1 MKALTYGSVCS
12 GIEAASVA
20 WEPLGFQPDWFAEI
34 EPFPCAVL
42 AERWPSIANMGDMT
56 LLADRIRAR
65 EIPAPDILV
74 GGTPCQA
81 YSIAGLR
88 EGRKDPRGALTFSY
102 LDLANAID
110 DVRRED
116 NKPPVVAVWENVPGV
131 LSDKD
136 NAFGQ
141 FLAGLAGEDAEFEPG
156 PRPERG
162 KSSRY
167 WRWNEKTNKHVA
179 VWPQRGC
186 IYGPQRKVA
195 WRVLDAQYYG
205 VAQRRKRV
213 FIVASARDGFDPA
226 QILFEFEGVR
236 RDIAPSRG
244 TEKAVAALTARGVG
258 TCGADDNQ
266 AQAGHIQPV
275 VGAIAAHSFTGGA
288 GGRPEGA
295 AAGHFIPVSVT
306 GDVCHALK
314 AEGHDGSEDGT
325 GRRTPVIATYRMR
338 AFGEYADDDTASTIK
353 ARDNKDA
360 TDLAVIAIHGTQDP
374 DVKVGL
380 AHTLGCNNGQENA
393 CIAFSYKDHGAD
405 AAVDMAPTLRAG
417 NSNFSHANG
426 GQPPAIAYAF
436 KAGQG
441 AKAGGIGFAE
451 EQSPTLTSTASG
463 TNLAPALMQS
473 SAVRRLTPRECER
486 LQGFPDDH
494 TLIPYGR
501 SIRPGKMDRDY
512 AKYLMRG
519 GKLTFEECSRLAADG
534 PRYKAIGNS
543 MAVPVMRWIGKR
555 IKAALCL
562 ASIETGNSAPAAA
575 LLPYLERKPKTDE
588 ELARPFLKWPG
599 GKFEVF
605 RTIEHHLPSSGR
617 LIEPFAGA
625 GSIFLNAGYS
635 ANVVA
640 DLNSDLINTYQAL
653 KEQAPTLITLTRRF
667 FDDYSTKEGYL
678 TVKEKFNRMHYTRIE
693 RAAAF
698 IYINKHCFHGLVRYN
713 LKGEFNV
720 GWGNPTKAYFPLSEI
735 EHLLSVA
742 DRCEFHCSSFEETIA
757 IAGAGDVIFCDPPY
771 EPLPGANG
779 FTRYAGETFGFD
791 KQEQLVECLKSAVSR
806 GARAIITNSGAP
818 KIRELYTDNG
828 FTIHQLNS
836 RRSISCKSKGRER
849 VNDVIAELKPYNS

>member
-1 MKALTYGSVCS
+1 MRNLTYGSVCS

-20 WEPLGFQPDWFAEI
+20 WEPLGFTPKWFAEI

-42 AERWPSIANMGDMT
+42 AERWPGIPNLGDMT
-56 LLADRIRAR
+56 VIAERIRAK
-65 EIPAPDILV
+65 EISAPDILV
-74 GGTPCQA
+74 GGTPCQS

-88 EGRKDPRGALTFSY
+88 AGRKDPRGALTFSY

-110 DVRRED
+110 EARRED
-116 NKPPVVAVWENVPGV
+116 NKPPAVAVWENVPGV

-167 WRWNEKTNKHVA
+167 WRWNEKTLKHVA
-179 VWPQRGC
+179 CWPQRGC
-186 IYGPQRKVA
+186 VYGPQRKVA

-213 FIVASARDGFDPA
+213 FVVASAGDGFDPTEV
-226 QILFEFEGVR
+226 LFEFEGVR

-244 TEKAVAALTARGVG
+244 TEKAVAALTASGVG
-258 TCGADDNQ
+258 VRGADDNQ

-295 AAGHFIPVSVT
+295 AAGHFIPVSIT
-306 GDVCHALK
+306 GNISHSLK
-314 AEGHDGSEDGT
+314 AEGHVGSEDGT
-325 GRRTPVIATYRMR
+325 GRGTPIIAAYRMR
-338 AFGEYADDDTASTIK
+338 AFGEYADDETASTIK
-353 ARDNKDA
+353 ARDYKDV
-360 TDLAVIAIHGTQDP
+360 TDLAVVSIHGTQNP
-374 DVKVGL
+374 DLAVGL
-380 AHTLGCNNGQENA
+380 DHSLGCNHGQENA

-405 AAVDMAPTLRAG
+405 ATVDMAPTLRAG
-417 NSNFSHANG
+417 NHNLSHANS

-441 AKAGGIGFAE
+441 ARAGGIGFAE
-451 EQSPTLTSTASG
+451 EQSPTLTSTQSG
-463 TNLAPALMQS
+463 TNLAPTIMQS
-473 SAVRRLTPRECER
+473 TAVRRLTPRECER

-501 SIRPGKMDRDY
+501 AIRPEKMDRDY

-519 GKLTFEECSRLAADG
+519 GMLTFEECCQLAADG

-555 IKAALCL
+555 IQDTI
-562 ASIETGNSAPAAA
+562 ASSGPAQTPSLQQPVSAPVRV
-575 LLPYLERKPKTDE
+575 PQSDE
-588 ELARPFLKWPG
+588 ELSRPFLKWPG
-599 GKFEVF
+599 GKFSAF
-605 RTIEHHLPSSGR
+605 RTIERYFPSTGR

-625 GSIFLNAGYS
+625 GSIFLNAGFAS
-635 ANVVA
+635 NLIA
-640 DLNSDLINTYQAL
+640 DRNSDLINTYQAL
-653 KEQAPTLITLTRRF
+653 KEHAHALITLTQRF
-667 FDDYSTKEGYL
+667 FNDYGTEEGYRM
-678 TVKEKFNRMHYTRIE
+678 VKKNFNMMHYTRLE

-698 IYINKHCFHGLVRYN
+698 IFINKHCFNGLVRYN

-720 GWGNPTKAYFPLSEI
+720 GWGSPKKAYFPFAEMEHFLSI
-735 EHLLSVA
+735 A
-742 DRCEFHCSSFEETIA
+742 DSCTFQCGSFETTISQ
-757 IAGAGDVIFCDPPY
+757 AGAGDVIFCDPPY
-771 EPLPGANG
+771 EPLPGKDG
-779 FTRYAGETFGFD
+779 FTHYSGGSFRFD
-791 KQEQLVECLKSAVSR
+791 KQELLVEHLKAAHQR
-806 GARAIITNSGAP
+806 GATAIITNSGAP
-818 KIRELYTDNG
+818 SIYELYRDNG
-828 FTIHQLNS
+828 FTVCEFENK
-836 RRSISCKSKGRER
+836 RNISCKGDTRLR
-849 VNDVIAELKPYNS
+849 VNDIIAVL

>member
-20 WEPLGFQPDWFAEI
+20 WEPLGFQPNWFAEI
-34 EPFPCAVL
+34 ELFPCAVL
-42 AERWPSIANMGDMT
+42 AERWPTVANMGDMT
-56 LLADRIRAR
+56 LLADRIRAQ

-116 NKPPVVAVWENVPGV
+116 NKPPAVAVWENVPGV

-195 WRVLDAQYYG
+195 WRVLDAQYYA

-213 FIVASARDGFDPA
+213 FIVASSRDELDPA

-236 RDIAPSRG
+236 RDIAPSRS

-258 TCGADDNQ
+258 TFGADDNQ
-266 AQAGHIQPV
+266 AQPGHIQPV
-275 VGAIAAHSFTGGA
+275 GAFRNT
-288 GGRPEGA
+288 
-295 AAGHFIPVSVT
+295 
-306 GDVCHALK
+306 
-314 AEGHDGSEDGT
+314 
-325 GRRTPVIATYRMR
+325 
-338 AFGEYADDDTASTIK
+338 AFGEYADDETASTVK
-353 ARDNKDA
+353 ARDYKDA
-360 TDLAVIAIHGTQDP
+360 TDLAVMAIHGTQDP
-374 DVKVGL
+374 DVNSGFSHKLGTTHGL
-380 AHTLGCNNGQENA
+380 ENA
-393 CIAFSYKDHGAD
+393 F
-405 AAVDMAPTLRAG
+405 
-417 NSNFSHANG
+417 
-426 GQPPAIAYAF
+426 
-436 KAGQG
+436 
-441 AKAGGIGFAE
+441 FAQE
-451 EQSPTLTSTASG
+451 SDSTSIK
-463 TNLAPALMQS
+463 
-473 SAVRRLTPRECER
+473 VRRLTPRECER

-501 SIRPGKMDRDY
+501 SIRPEKMDRDY

-519 GKLTFEECSRLAADG
+519 GKLTFEECCRLAADG

-555 IKAALCL
+555 MKAALCV

-575 LLPYLERKPKTDE
+575 LLPNLERKPKTDE

-605 RTIEHHLPSSGR
+605 RTIEQYLPSSGR

-625 GSIFLNAGYS
+625 GSIFLNAGYP

-640 DLNSDLINTYQAL
+640 DLNSDLISTFQAL
-653 KEQAPTLITLTRRF
+653 KKHAHTLITLTRRF
-667 FDDYSTKEGYL
+667 FDDYHTKESYL
-678 TVKEKFNRMHYTRIE
+678 SVKEKFNRMHYTGIE

-720 GWGNPTKAYFPLSEI
+720 GWGNPSKAYFPLSEI
-735 EHLLSVA
+735 EHFLSVA
-742 DRCEFHCSSFEETIA
+742 DRCEFRCSSFEETIA
-757 IAGAGDVIFCDPPY
+757 LAGAGDVIFCDPPY

-779 FTRYAGETFGFD
+779 FTKYAGETFGFD